1 MKKILLAVT
10 VTAIILSSCVKSP
23 DEYRKEEVRGV
34 TVHINPEIPSDPS
47 AELDLRFLFSIKSE
61 NQTDT
66 AAYFKNPVSLT
77 EGRDGSLYVLDVTA
91 MNVKKFDRDGNF
103 VRTIGRPGQGPGEL
117 FYPTFLY
124 INNDT
129 LNVMSSGAGRLSKYS
144 LDGNHLYDKTIN
156 QNVQL
161 QMTKVS
167 RDNKRIASYAVRQI
181 QKEGDMPDLDFGIGI
196 ISPDDLSISHSVT
209 SRVISIQDMMSGKID
224 FNDLV
229 APFVPGN
236 DLLYISENS
245 DSHYR
250 IYGYDYDGNRKVEI
264 RKAFQNIRYNE
275 EEKAA
280 YIEEMKRMSR
290 GVQDIRVGNFK
301 KAIGSMHTDKYGRL
315 LVIPNVD
322 RNIDEE
328 GVYVDIFKDG
338 KFLNRADYN
347 IRDKENIGLLSLMRG
362 QEFFSGDRM
371 YVLNMEELKIDVYE
385 Y

>member
-1 MKKILLAVT
+1 MKKILFAVT
-10 VTAIILSSCVKSP
+10 IAAIVLSACVKSP
-23 DEYRKEEVRGV
+23 DEYRTENLNGV
-34 TVHINPEIPSDPS
+34 TVHINPVTPSDPT
-47 AELDLRFLFSIKSE
+47 AQLDLNYLFSIKSE
-61 NQTDT
+61 EQTDT

-77 EGRDGSLYVLDVTA
+77 EDVNGDLYILDVTA
-91 MNVKKFDRDGNF
+91 MNVKKFDRDGKF
-103 VRTIGRPGQGPGEL
+103 KRAIGRMGQGPGEL

-129 LNVMSSGAGRLSKYS
+129 LNVMSSGAGRLSKFD
-144 LDGNHLYDKTIN
+144 LDGNHYYDSTIG

-181 QKEGDMPDLDFGIGI
+181 QKEGEMPDLDFGIGI
-196 ISPDDLSISHSVT
+196 ISSDDLSVSHSVT
-209 SRVISIQDMMSGKID
+209 SRIISVQDMMSGKID

-236 DLLYISENS
+236 DHLYISENS
-245 DSHYR
+245 DSQYR
-250 IYGYDYDGNRKVEI
+250 IFAYDYEGNRKKEI
-264 RKAFQNIRYNE
+264 RKAFQNIRYHE
-275 EEKAA
+275 DEKTA
-280 YIEEMKRMSR
+280 YIEEMKRMSQ
-290 GVQDIRVGNFK
+290 GVQDIKVGNFK
-301 KAIGSMHTDKYGRL
+301 KAIGSLHTDKYGRL
-315 LVIPNVD
+315 IVIPNID
-322 RNIDEE
+322 RNIDKD

-338 KFLNRADYN
+338 KFLNRVDYN

-371 YVLNMEELKIDVYE
+371 YVVNMEELQIDVYE